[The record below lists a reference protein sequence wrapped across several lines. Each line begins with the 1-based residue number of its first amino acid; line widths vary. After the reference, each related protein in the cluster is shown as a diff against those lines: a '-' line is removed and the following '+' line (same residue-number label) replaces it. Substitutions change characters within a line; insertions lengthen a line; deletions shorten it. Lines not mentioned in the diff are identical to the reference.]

1 MPNTIILTTHLAQQV
16 ITAASEGCNTIVSG
30 TLRTARQ
37 LCGPNFWDALTKP
50 EQLHAG
56 KIVSAAVN
64 ARMLPLVRD
73 ESSGSNHQRYQ
84 LG

>member
-1 MPNTIILTTHLAQQV
+1 MPNTINLSTHFAQQV
-16 ITAASEGCNTIVSG
+16 VTAASTGSNTMASG
-30 TLRTARQ
+30 NLRTARQ
-37 LCGPNFWDALTKP
+37 LCGPDFWDALSKP

-64 ARMLPLVRD
+64 AGMLPVVRNG
-73 ESSGSNHQRYQ
+73 SSGSNHQRYQ